1 MLGTVLQNNE
11 FSLNV
16 GSSFKLLFTEQ
27 VKIGENR
34 QDLLGLGLK
43 ETQTILRSDES
54 NESLLKLQ
62 SFYFDENPVYDEMF
76 LEIVEYYDKD
86 GELSTEARCL
96 REEFYFGG
104 PCPSSPIAQR
114 YSSTLSTDIPYT
126 SEEVFSEDFSDWN
139 ELIDFRLRRLDE
151 NFTGKFIEKFSTNQ
165 GIELIVFQFLHINED
180 QSELQA
186 FEFITEFVNGYDLY
200 FEITISVDNY
210 ITAKNIVSSFEAL
223 PQNITLNQS
232 DNKTSS
238 QTGQVVQSEYSSGN
252 PNSTWKA
259 SDWFGVFFEASNG
272 WIFHPDLG
280 WLYAEDSSADKTWLY
295 ADKKGWLWTSKEA
308 YPYLY
313 SHDSTNWIY
322 VVKED
327 DKPTQAY
334 DYNPGKWSLW
344 QELTLR
350 VIINPNPDQSASKTS
365 ENQAIE
371 KVLDSEKSDSSKIR
385 EIAEIIKAKL

>member
-1 MLGTVLQNNE
+1 
-11 FSLNV
+11 
-16 GSSFKLLFTEQ
+16 
-27 VKIGENR
+27 
-34 QDLLGLGLK
+34 
-43 ETQTILRSDES
+43 
-54 NESLLKLQ
+54 
-62 SFYFDENPVYDEMF
+62 
-76 LEIVEYYDKD
+76 
-86 GELSTEARCL
+86 
-96 REEFYFGG
+96 
-104 PCPSSPIAQR
+104 
-114 YSSTLSTDIPYT
+114 LSTDIPYT